1 MPVPEKRF
9 GQWFLIAGLAVT
21 LYFCFRIVQPFLV
34 PIFLAL
40 VLSAL
45 LTPIYSLVARKLNGR
60 RSLAALLVCIG
71 LTVAILIPVIFLSI
85 SIADEATDTYQ
96 HLKDPETLRK
106 IELWLDPIK
115 SPLIRP
121 IATRLPASLR
131 LENFQLG
138 AKLGAQAQRI
148 GAAMLGVATTFAAG
162 AFNFLMDYF
171 IMIIVLFFLLRDSA
185 YFAEQ
190 ARTISPLS
198 DDQERML
205 VERFRSVARAT
216 VFGNLATSLTQGLLS
231 AVIFA
236 LLRLP
241 NPILWGGLTA
251 LFSLVPVVG
260 TALIWVPWTIYLL
273 STGAVAKGIVFLVLQ
288 VVAVGGIDNILRPMF
303 IRGGVKMHTLIV
315 FFSILGGISYFGL
328 LGMFFGPLVFAIAVT
343 LLEFSLP
350 ALTTATKSSK
360 DT

>member
-1 MPVPEKRF
+1 
-9 GQWFLIAGLAVT
+9 
-21 LYFCFRIVQPFLV
+21 
-34 PIFLAL
+34 
-40 VLSAL
+40 
-45 LTPIYSLVARKLNGR
+45 
-60 RSLAALLVCIG
+60 
-71 LTVAILIPVIFLSI
+71 
-85 SIADEATDTYQ
+85 
-96 HLKDPETLRK
+96 
-106 IELWLDPIK
+106 
-115 SPLIRP
+115 
-121 IATRLPASLR
+121 
-131 LENFQLG
+131 
-138 AKLGAQAQRI
+138 
-148 GAAMLGVATTFAAG
+148 
-162 AFNFLMDYF
+162 
-171 IMIIVLFFLLRDSA
+171 
-185 YFAEQ
+185 
-190 ARTISPLS
+190 
-198 DDQERML
+198 ML

-231 AVIFA
+231 AIIFA
-236 LLRLP
+236 VLRLP

-251 LFSLVPVVG
+251 LLSLVPVVG